1 MKKIIVCLVMAL
13 TAIFIAA
20 CGKSLE
26 EEKVKAEN
34 SAEEAFLNIPS
45 INKNLD
51 EVKLHLPPGLIVKT
65 EEPNNV
71 IMEKNSHSYIL
82 FYNPF
87 ESMDSEA
94 LYKTEKGNKGNTLV
108 DRTFKEDDRLG
119 YLIVKDDEGGLYEI
133 TAGVGGVK
141 VTTESELKGLAKN
154 AELLMKIASSTK
166 INE

>member
-1 MKKIIVCLVMAL
+1 MKKITLCLMMAF

-20 CGKSLE
+20 CGQSFE

-34 SAEEAFLNIPS
+34 RAEQAFLNISP
-45 INKNLD
+45 INETLD
-51 EVKLHLPPGLIVKT
+51 EVEFHLPTGLVVKN

-71 IMEKNSHSYIL
+71 ILEKGSHSYIL

-87 ESMDSEA
+87 ENMDSEA
-94 LYKTEKGNKGNTLV
+94 LYKTEKSNEENILV
-108 DRTFKEDDRLG
+108 DRTFKKDNRLG
-119 YLIVKDDEGGLYEI
+119 YLIIMDDGDGLYEI
-133 TAGVGGVK
+133 TTGVGGVK
-141 VTTESELKGLAKN
+141 VTTESELKDLSKD